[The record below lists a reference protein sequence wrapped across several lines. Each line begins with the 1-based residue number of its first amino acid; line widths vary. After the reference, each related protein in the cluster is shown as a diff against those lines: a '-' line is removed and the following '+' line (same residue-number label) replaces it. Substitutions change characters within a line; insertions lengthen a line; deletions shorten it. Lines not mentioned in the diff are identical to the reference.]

1 MITVVCCFYRE
12 KDSHTASWPQ
22 AFRIS
27 PKKDSAPLRTSADL
41 SFTMKRQKVIRIIQD
56 KQDEN
61 IKVVT
66 NELLTIKADAAGFN
80 KSNASDESFNFGIC
94 LDNQSKRS
102 FLPSEP
108 VLGSAKAAAMY
119 GT

>member
-1 MITVVCCFYRE
+1 M
-12 KDSHTASWPQ
+12 
-22 AFRIS
+22 
-27 PKKDSAPLRTSADL
+27 
-41 SFTMKRQKVIRIIQD
+41 VI
-56 KQDEN
+56 
-61 IKVVT
+61 

-80 KSNASDESFNFGIC
+80 KSNASEESLNFGMY

-102 FLPSEP
+102 LLPSVP